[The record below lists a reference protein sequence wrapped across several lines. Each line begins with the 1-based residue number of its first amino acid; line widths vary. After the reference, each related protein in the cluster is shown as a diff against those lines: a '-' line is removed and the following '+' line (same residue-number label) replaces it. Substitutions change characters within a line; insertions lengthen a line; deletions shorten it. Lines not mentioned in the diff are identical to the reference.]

1 MFPFVHINFLF
12 YSLANAKKVR
22 DTMRMKEA
30 MERESAEAAARE
42 KAEKEQVKRSLEKI
56 QKQPSMNEVRP
67 GMIWNK
73 QTREYQYLDTE
84 ESWRD

>member
-1 MFPFVHINFLF
+1 
-12 YSLANAKKVR
+12 
-22 DTMRMKEA
+22 MKEA
-30 MERESAEAAARE
+30 MELESAEAAARD
-42 KAEKEQVKRSLEKI
+42 KAEKEEVKRSLEKI

>member
-1 MFPFVHINFLF
+1 MCTETSFNSFFHF
-12 YSLANAKKVR
+12 SANARKVR
-22 DTMRMKEA
+22 DTRRMKEA